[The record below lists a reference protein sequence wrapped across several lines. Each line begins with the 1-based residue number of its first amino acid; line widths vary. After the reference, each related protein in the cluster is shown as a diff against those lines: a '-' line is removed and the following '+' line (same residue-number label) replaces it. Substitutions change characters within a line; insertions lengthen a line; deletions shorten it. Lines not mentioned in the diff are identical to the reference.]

1 MSKESEFLDYIDSIK
16 RKEQQKEEE
25 EKIKQWKKEWRETT
39 YAGMIIALV
48 ERSGAAGF
56 FEAIADALE
65 GGEDR
70 ASFYAIKIIY
80 RVGIITSC
88 IMFVFV
94 IGYIFK
100 MLFGDEIVIEQEVVV
115 VEEITRSQYEAEQR
129 EKKKRGEKVD
139 DEPLPVVKKK
149 QSTNVRQRRGK
160 RD

>member
-1 MSKESEFLDYIDSIK
+1 MLF
-16 RKEQQKEEE
+16 
-25 EKIKQWKKEWRETT
+25 
-39 YAGMIIALV
+39 AFV
-48 ERSGAAGF
+48 ERSGMARF
-56 FEAIADALE
+56 FEAIADSLE

-80 RVGIITSC
+80 RVGIITSA

-94 IGYIFK
+94 VGYIFK
-100 MLFGDEIVIEQEVVV
+100 MLFGNEIVIEQEVVL

-139 DEPLPVVKKK
+139 ETIPTVKK
-149 QSTNVRQRRGK
+149 QSQVKQRRGK

>member
-1 MSKESEFLDYIDSIK
+1 MSTENNEFLDYVDSVK
-16 RKEQQKEEE
+16 RKEQEKEDWERTL
-25 EKIKQWKKEWRETT
+25 QLKKEWRETT
-39 YAGMIIALV
+39 YAGMLFAFV
-48 ERSGAAGF
+48 ERSGMAKF
-56 FEAIADALE
+56 FEAIADSLE

-80 RVGIITSC
+80 RVGIITSA

-94 IGYIFK
+94 VGYIFK
-100 MLFGDEIVIEQEVVV
+100 MLLGDEIVIEQEVVI

-139 DEPLPVVKKK
+139 ETIPTVKK
-149 QSTNVRQRRGK
+149 QSQVKQRRGK